1 MSSRRQGNR
10 TDQIPDVLSSFT
22 KSEFMDGRMSR
33 RQDTDPV
40 LLLWTAQAMH
50 SAPPQ
55 GGGRWH
61 EMPVT
66 RPKRKENRY
75 DSAGKQTQS
84 C

>member
-33 RQDTDPV
+33 RQDTDPG